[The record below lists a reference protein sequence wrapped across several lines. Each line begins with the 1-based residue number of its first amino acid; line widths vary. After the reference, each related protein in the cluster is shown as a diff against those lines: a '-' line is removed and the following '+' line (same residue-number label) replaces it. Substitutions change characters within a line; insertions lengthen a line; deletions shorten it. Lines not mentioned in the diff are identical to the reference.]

1 MPHWLNGVF
10 TFPLTHFLVKTIFSR
25 GYVGVKNSSGNSGG
39 VGRLFS
45 GKKMEIPGRRGAY
58 MKFPPWWDFKEFH
71 ALHFSQFLLLYCYLV
86 S

>member
-45 GKKMEIPGRRGAY
+45 GKKNGNSREEGGLHEIPSMVG
-58 MKFPPWWDFKEFH
+58 
-71 ALHFSQFLLLYCYLV
+71 V
-86 S
+86 